1 MTQHYTTQLELSK
14 RAQIAAAA
22 VGDEKEEAKQKGLC
36 DDYEKL
42 IAKDMKKVWERN
54 RVN

>member
-1 MTQHYTTQLELSK
+1 MTQHYTTQLEISK
-14 RAQIAAAA
+14 RAQIAAAT
-22 VGDEKEEAKQKGLC
+22 VGDKKEEAKQKGLC

-42 IAKDMKKVWERN
+42 IDKDMESVWERN